1 MGWSWI
7 WGTCLVNLTGYFEL
21 FAQVD
26 AAQDEPVT
34 NTIQIA
40 TSSANDEGF
49 EGEKI
54 STWTGTVQ
62 ANETDVYVNKSAWTW
77 NPVPGYD
84 FVYAV
89 NACNNG
95 STDSA
100 TVLLTDTLP
109 LSTTLVTWW
118 GQYGGW
124 SEKSSS
130 EHQLVVSR
138 PSLGAWQCTE
148 VYIKVTLDSAAWQD
162 MELVNLATIGS
173 NNDIDTNNNQ
183 SEIYHNVGS
192 ARSTDAIDLSLR
204 KDWQSGR
211 IVPGGELVYHVSYRN
226 EGNTPANG
234 VKITSTLPSNCDF
247 RRFLV

>member
-1 MGWSWI
+1 MSI
-7 WGTCLVNLTGYFEL
+7 
-21 FAQVD
+21 
-26 AAQDEPVT
+26 
-34 NTIQIA
+34 
-40 TSSANDEGF
+40 
-49 EGEKI
+49 
-54 STWTGTVQ
+54 
-62 ANETDVYVNKSAWTW
+62 VNKSAWTW

-234 VKITSTLPSNCDF
+234 VKITSTLPNNSTFIDSWYEDEYGRTPVVPSQVTDDIVVWDIGTLDNGVGGRTDHPGEVRLGGRARNATNAYSGYQCAAG
-247 RRFLV
+247 